1 MPLFDLSSA
10 LKSILQGKGYF
21 GLLMPLARLRQRLL
35 RRQRNAKGKA
45 SAQAEATP
53 TPTVQAAHYKSANEQ
68 IQQLTLICR
77 HYLGNISRACKP
89 RNRHVL
95 CFVAILIA
103 IQIANPVLAANLDY
117 GDAPT
122 SLTSIDAALISTYTS
137 ASHQIGNGTYLGM
150 SVDAETTNQPNVN
163 ANGDDNNGTPNDEDG
178 VTFPIGGNTRVLTSG
193 ASNSLTIKAS
203 TSGFLNAWIDWNQ
216 DGDWNDS
223 GEKIAT
229 NLNLNSG
236 DNTLMVTVPLT
247 APHGVTYS
255 RFRFS
260 STSGLNP
267 TGTTTNNGEV
277 EDYKVNIA
285 LPQITACNIG
295 LLNGGFEEPNI
306 PLTGTPNPSFL
317 QDFAGNRVVSYKEN
331 DVPAWATIAN
341 SPTAAGSFD
350 QRNAIELWKR
360 NQTYIPTLQPFQG
373 NQFAEINAYTL
384 GRLYQDFILPAG
396 AEVRWQVAHRGR
408 GGNDTMG
415 VYMGAADNETL
426 QGSNNTSPSTEW
438 RVYSGVYTVPGGQD
452 VTRFALRAISGAG
465 GDAAGNFVDDVRLT
479 AKCPPLVK
487 GYKSVELTNDVN
499 SNGIIN
505 PGDTLTYSLYYTN
518 TGSGPTAGF
527 QINDR
532 LPAGLTIT
540 ATGASTVTIVQ
551 NASATKNSSYTG
563 ADAGAVSNLLN
574 PGALLDVGGIIRVDI
589 PVTVNPNTLTGTLSN
604 QGSASSN
611 DFVDPILTDNIDST
625 TTGLGLTIP
634 TGSIPQQQNSSIE
647 PTTIRVVNALTQANL
662 LLVKRITAIANDR
675 AKNPNDNTVLN
686 TFVDDSTS
694 NDNNLYW
701 PSNYPIGA
709 IDAGKVKSG
718 DSIEYTIYFLNAGLR
733 AAKSVKIC
741 DLITANQS
749 FKYGSYGGVGKDIQI
764 QIGTNTAQYLTAV
777 DDELDR
783 TQVYPPGA
791 TISNCNLPASNPNR
805 SVVAIGVTGAVTT
818 GIPALTVI
826 PGSTA
831 AGTPN
836 DSYGLVRFKTIV
848 E

>member
-1 MPLFDLSSA
+1 MQLFDLSSA
-10 LKSILQGKGYF
+10 RKSIKW
-21 GLLMPLARLRQRLL
+21 
-35 RRQRNAKGKA
+35 
-45 SAQAEATP
+45 
-53 TPTVQAAHYKSANEQ
+53 
-68 IQQLTLICR
+68 IQQLVSICR
-77 HYLGNISRACKP
+77 YYWGNITRACKP

-95 CFVAILIA
+95 CLVAILIA

-117 GDAPT
+117 GDAPI
-122 SLTSIDAALISTYTS
+122 SLISIDAALTNIYPS
-137 ASHQIGNGTYLGM
+137 ASHQIGNATYLGT
-150 SVDAETTNQPNVN
+150 SVDADPNNQPSNN
-163 ANGDDNNGTPNDEDG
+163 ADRDDTTGATPNDEDG
-178 VTFPIGGNTRVLTSG
+178 VIFPIVGSTRLLTSG
-193 ASNSLTIKAS
+193 ASNTLTIKAS

-216 DGDWNDS
+216 DGDWDDS
-223 GEKIAT
+223 GEQIAT
-229 NLNLNSG
+229 DRPLILG
-236 DNTLMVTVPLT
+236 NTSLSVTVPLT

-260 STSGLNP
+260 STSGLGS
-267 TGTTTNNGEV
+267 TGTSNNGEV

-306 PLTGTPNPSFL
+306 PLTGTPNPSLL
-317 QDFAGNRVVSYKEN
+317 QDFGGNRVVSYKEN

-341 SPTAAGSFD
+341 VPTSSTSFD
-350 QRNAIELWKR
+350 LRNAIELWKR
-360 NQTYIPTLQPFQG
+360 NQTYYPNLQPFQG
-373 NQFAEINAYTL
+373 NQFAEINANTL
-384 GRLYQDFILPAG
+384 GRLYQDFVLPAG

-408 GGNDTMG
+408 AGDDTMG
-415 VYMGAADNETL
+415 VYMGAAGTENL
-426 QGSNNTSPSTEW
+426 QGSENTSPSTEW

-452 VTRFALRAISGAG
+452 VTRFALKAIRSAG
-465 GDAAGNFVDDVRLT
+465 GEGSGNFVDDVRLT
-479 AKCPPLVK
+479 AKCPPIVK

-532 LPAGLTIT
+532 LPTGVNIT
-540 ATGASTVTIVQ
+540 ATGATTVTIVQ
-551 NASATKNSSYTG
+551 NASASKNSSYTG
-563 ADAGAVSNLLN
+563 AAAGAVSNLLN
-574 PGALLDVGGIIRVDI
+574 PGALLDVNGIIRVDI
-589 PVTVNPNTLTGTLSN
+589 PVQVSSTTATGTLAN

-611 DFVDPILTDNIDST
+611 DFTTPVLTDNIDST
-625 TTGLGLTIP
+625 TTGIGLTNIP

-647 PTTIRVVNALTQANL
+647 PTTIRVVNILTKANIL
-662 LLVKRITAIANDR
+662 FVKRITAIGNNN
-675 AKNPNDNTVLN
+675 AKNPNDNTILN

-701 PSNYPIGA
+701 PSNYLIGA

-718 DSIEYTIYFLNAGLR
+718 DSIEYTVYFLNAGLR
-733 AAKSVKIC
+733 GAKSVMIC

-749 FKYGSYGGVGKDIQI
+749 FQNGSYGGAGKDIQI
-764 QIGTNTAQYLTAV
+764 QIGTNTVQSLTAV
-777 DDELDR
+777 NDTLDR
-783 TQVYPPGA
+783 TQVYPPDA
-791 TISNCNLPASNPNR
+791 AISNCNLPASNANR
-805 SVVAIGVTGAVTT
+805 AVVAIGATGAANT

-836 DSYGLVRFKTIV
+836 NSYGLVRFKTIV
-848 E
+848 Q